1 MAARLLFSPQLDGSS
16 RLIASDGGQIAVL
29 SEGVVEDCGTHA
41 ELLARCETYQTLVK
55 RQVGGGL
62 VDATPV
68 DLDGGHVHE

>member
-1 MAARLLFSPQLDGSS
+1 MAPHR
-16 RLIASDGGQIAVL
+16 RTSDCCQIAVL

-41 ELLARCETYQTLVK
+41 ELLTRCETYQTLVK

-68 DLDGGHVHE
+68 DGGLVAE